1 MVLSDVEI
9 WAEIGTGLLKIEPL
23 PSHDRVVA
31 SSIDLLL
38 DKDLLIL
45 PDRNDP
51 KIKGLTV
58 DASAVNVM
66 AFLESNSTKKDLS
79 GHPYEMEPG
88 ELVIGKTFERIELPS
103 HLAARVEGKSSLGR
117 PGLAVHIM
125 EISWARINDQGEFI
139 SRVPGS
145 CVRGRGSGERETT
158 ASSLAGKEES
168 SRKEDNSGQGKDGPA
183 GAIAQG
189 GNGR

>member
-117 PGLAVHIM
+117 PGLAVHITAPTIQSGFKGRLTLEM
-125 EISWARINDQGEFI
+125 YNAGPYKLKLNARMQICQLIVERLTIPSKGLYH
-139 SRVPGS
+139 
-145 CVRGRGSGERETT
+145 GRF
-158 ASSLAGKEES
+158 L
-168 SRKEDNSGQGKDGPA
+168 NQY
-183 GAIAQG
+183 
-189 GNGR
+189 